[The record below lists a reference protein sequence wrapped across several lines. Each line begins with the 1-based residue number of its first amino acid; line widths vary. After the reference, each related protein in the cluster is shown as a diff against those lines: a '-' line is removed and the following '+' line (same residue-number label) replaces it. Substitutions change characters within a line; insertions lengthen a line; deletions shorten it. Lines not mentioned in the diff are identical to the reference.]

1 MINKDK
7 WISSLP
13 KINTELSQTIN
24 QLNHDKWIN
33 TIPKKNTYNSVK
45 KYSLKKYSLMTT
57 LFICGLLFVSAVKN
71 ETRNLQKEINNL
83 KASINVIKSNLHQT
97 ILDNEVITSPEN
109 ISLLAKEY
117 LNIDLVSYKKSQ
129 IKKLNRENETFTQV
143 NKIKKEKTNK
153 KRFKNLQVNIKTQVA
168 KRIEKKK
175 TEIRKVQELYSNP
188 QSIPDEIKT
197 KVALTIEEKK
207 VELKNMY
214 SKPKDI
220 FTLER
225 VGRWSV
231 IQVVKL
237 FFGMPIMPGR

>member
-1 MINKDK
+1 MFLFLGVWVFLFFVNG
-7 WISSLP
+7 
-13 KINTELSQTIN
+13 Q
-24 QLNHDKWIN
+24 
-33 TIPKKNTYNSVK
+33 YVNSFCGYMA
-45 KYSLKKYSLMTT
+45 YSIVEHIYDIQRHS
-57 LFICGLLFVSAVKN
+57 VS
-71 ETRNLQKEINNL
+71 E
-83 KASINVIKSNLHQT
+83 
-97 ILDNEVITSPEN
+97 
-109 ISLLAKEY
+109 
-117 LNIDLVSYKKSQ
+117 NIDLVSYRKSQ

-153 KRFKNLQVNIKTQVA
+153 KRIKNLQVNIKTQVA